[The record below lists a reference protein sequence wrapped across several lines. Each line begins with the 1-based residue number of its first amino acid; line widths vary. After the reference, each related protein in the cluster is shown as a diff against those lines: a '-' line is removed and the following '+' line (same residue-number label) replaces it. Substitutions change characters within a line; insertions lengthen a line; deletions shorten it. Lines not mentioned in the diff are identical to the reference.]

1 MYAFRERNNLY
12 RLGHKKRRLKMLG
25 QKGEENDKY
34 SYPAYVSHLLESESI
49 DFVRMY
55 RKKYWGPFEQ
65 AISGKL
71 EAVA

>member
-1 MYAFRERNNLY
+1 
-12 RLGHKKRRLKMLG
+12 MLG
-25 QKGEENDKY
+25 QKGEEKDKY